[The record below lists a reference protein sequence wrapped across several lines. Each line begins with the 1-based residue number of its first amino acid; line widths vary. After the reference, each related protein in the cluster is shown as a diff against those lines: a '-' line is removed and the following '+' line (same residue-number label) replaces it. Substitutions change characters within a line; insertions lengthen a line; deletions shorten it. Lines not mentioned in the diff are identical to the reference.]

1 MSNVDER
8 SLLIPVSVLNGA
20 GPKRITALNKLGIS
34 TIEDL
39 LTFYPFRYDD
49 LSTKELDEIADQEKA
64 TIKGTVA
71 SQPVLARFGRKK
83 SRLNFRF
90 LVGQDVLM
98 VTFFNQPYL
107 VSRLETGQE
116 VGVYGKYDVKRQRVT
131 GMKLFTA
138 DANDDFT
145 GVYRSSKEIRPNTI
159 KNLVKLAYEQY
170 GELIADIVPDS
181 LRKKYRLESR
191 QQMIHDMHF
200 PASKHAADLA
210 RRSAIFEEFF
220 RYQAGLQFMKSK
232 NKHANGEVI
241 AYDNDLLKEFIAKL
255 PFELTKA
262 QKKVVNE
269 ICSDMHHSLHMN
281 RLLQGDVGS
290 GKTVVAAIAMYAAVT
305 AGFQCAL
312 MAPTEI
318 LAEQHAEK
326 LAELFAP
333 LRVNVALL
341 TSSSTSRTAQKKELL
356 SHLADGEIQIMV
368 GTQALIQKDVIFHN
382 LGFVV
387 IDEQHRFG
395 VEQRKILR
403 LKGNDPDVLAM
414 TATPIPRTLAITSY
428 GEMDVSIIDELPKN
442 RKPIKTDWFSK
453 KQVNEAI
460 NFLAQQVAV
469 GAQAFVVSP
478 LIGESE
484 MVELQNAQEVYQKMS
499 SLFEPKFKV
508 GLLHGQLK
516 SQEKDQVMQDFKD
529 KKYSIL
535 VSTTVVEVGI
545 DIPNATVMLILDAD
559 RFGLAQLHQLRGRV
573 GRGSSQSYCI
583 LIADPKNDYGK
594 ARMETMVQTNDGF
607 LIAQKDLELRGPG
620 EVLGSKQAGLPE
632 FKVGDPV
639 ENLNILQIAQQEA
652 HAIINAPDFERK
664 TENAELINYL
674 RRRIVQPA
682 GFD

>member
-1 MSNVDER
+1 MSDVTER
-8 SLLIPVSVLNGA
+8 SLLSSVSVLNGA
-20 GPKRITALNKLGIS
+20 GPKRIIALNKLGIN

-49 LSTKELDEIADQEKA
+49 LSTKQLDEVADQEKA

-71 SQPVLARFGRKK
+71 SQPVVTRFGRKK

-107 VSRLETGQE
+107 ASRLETGRE

-138 DANDDFT
+138 NSNDDFA
-145 GVYRSSKEIRPNTI
+145 GVYRSSKEIRPSTVQ
-159 KNLVKLAYEQY
+159 KLVSLAYEQY
-170 GELIADIVPDS
+170 SDLIVDIVPKTI
-181 LRKKYRLESR
+181 RTKYRLDSR
-191 QQMIHDMHF
+191 SQMIHDMHF
-200 PASKHAADLA
+200 PANKRAADLA

-220 RYQAGLQFMKSK
+220 RYQAGLQFIKNK
-232 NKHANGEVI
+232 NKHASGQII
-241 AYDNDLLKEFIAKL
+241 AYNNSLLKKFIAGL
-255 PFELTKA
+255 PFELTAA

-269 ICSDMHHSLHMN
+269 ICSDMHHPLHMN

-312 MAPTEI
+312 MVPTEI
-318 LAEQHAEK
+318 LAEQHADK
-326 LAELFAP
+326 LSDLFAR
-333 LRVNVALL
+333 LKVNVALL
-341 TSSSTSRTAQKKELL
+341 TSSSTGRLAQKRELL
-356 SHLADGEIQIMV
+356 SHLADGEVQIVV
-368 GTQALIQKDVIFHN
+368 GTQALIQNDVVFHD

-387 IDEQHRFG
+387 VDEQHRFG
-395 VEQRKILR
+395 VEQRKMLR
-403 LKGNDPDVLAM
+403 MKGNDPDVLAM

-428 GEMDVSIIDELPKN
+428 GEMDVSIIDELPKD
-442 RKPIKTDWFSK
+442 RKPIKTQWFSK
-453 KQVNEAI
+453 KQINEAL
-460 NFLAQQVAV
+460 NFLSQQITA

-478 LIGESE
+478 LIEVSE

-499 SLFEPKFKV
+499 SFFEPKFKV

-516 SQEKDQVMQDFKD
+516 SQEKDQVMRDFKA
-529 KKYSIL
+529 KKYSVL
-535 VSTTVVEVGI
+535 VATTVVEVGI

-573 GRGSSQSYCI
+573 GRGGHQSYCM

-594 ARMETMVQTNDGF
+594 ARMETMVQSNDGF

-639 ENLNILQIAQQEA
+639 ENLNVLQVAQQEA
-652 HAIINAPDFERK
+652 HAVISDPDFEHK
-664 TENAELINYL
+664 TQNTGLISYL
-674 RRRIVQPA
+674 RRKVIQPS
-682 GFD
+682 GLD